1 MAATHVSPPTAP
13 ILLAGSGGGGG
24 APLSRRSLGLL
35 RVAVATPEVRVGD
48 VAANVDATVRLVEQA
63 AERGANLAVFPEL
76 GLTGYTAADLFFADV
91 LLGAASA
98 GLREIAGALARRP
111 QIVCVVGLPLVAAD
125 GRLYNVAAVVA
136 GGRVAGYVP
145 KQHLPNRHELYED
158 RWFRRAIDGSLPV
171 EHDGAPFG
179 TDLVFVLGGWPG
191 AVLGVEICEDLW
203 APQPPSGALALA
215 GATIIANPSASPE
228 QLGKATYRRALV
240 AQQSARCL
248 AAYAYAASG
257 PGESSTDV
265 VFGGQSMIAENG
277 RLLAEAERFRF
288 DGQLIVADV
297 DLGALVHERRD
308 NSSFN
313 GAAVPPVRRV
323 TVSLSGSEDLLDA
336 GGLARPVARW
346 PFVPDD
352 PARRSAHC
360 EEVFAI
366 QSTGLATRLRHLGA
380 RRVVLGVSGG
390 LDSTLAL
397 LVTTRTFDTLG
408 LDRSGITAIT
418 MPGFGT
424 TDRTYRNAL
433 GLIDALGV
441 DGREIPIAAA
451 VRQHFADIGHDED
464 VHDVTYENAQARER
478 TQILMDVANTL
489 GGLVV
494 GTGDLSEAA
503 LGWMTFNGDHMS
515 MYHVNVGV
523 PKTLVRH
530 LVTWAAQT
538 QFAGAAA
545 ALLADIVDTP
555 ITPEL
560 LPLHDGALAQRTEDT
575 VGPYELHDFF
585 LFHVV
590 RHGAR
595 PAKVYALAR
604 HAFAGSYPP
613 RVILHWLEVFHRRFF
628 SQQFKRSATP
638 DGPKVGS
645 VALSPRGDW
654 RMPSDASPAL
664 WLAEIAGLA
673 AEADPGR

>member
-1 MAATHVSPPTAP
+1 MRIAAV
-13 ILLAGSGGGGG
+13 
-24 APLSRRSLGLL
+24 
-35 RVAVATPEVRVGD
+35 TPEVRVGD
-48 VAANVDATVRLVEQA
+48 VAANVEATIRVCERA
-63 AERGANLAVFPEL
+63 AGLGASVVVCPEH
-76 GLTGYTAADLFFADV
+76 GLTGYSVADLFFAET
-91 LLGAASA
+91 LLDAASA
-98 GLREIAGALARRP
+98 GLRALAAALARHPRLA
-111 QIVCVVGLPLVAAD
+111 CVVGLPLVAGD

-136 GGRVAGYVP
+136 GGRVVGYVP

-179 TDLVFVLGGWPG
+179 TDLVFDLEGWPG
-191 AVLGVEICEDLW
+191 AALGVEICEDLW
-203 APQPPSGALALA
+203 APQPPSAALALA

-228 QLGKATYRRALV
+228 QLGKAAYRRALV

-277 RLLAEAERFRF
+277 QLLAEAERFRF
-288 DGQLIVADV
+288 EAQVIVADI
-297 DLGALVHERRD
+297 DLAALVHERRD

-323 TVSLSGSEDLLDA
+323 RIPLA
-336 GGLARPVARW
+336 GGDGVIAPGSLARPVARR

-352 PARRSAHC
+352 PLHRSAHC
-360 EEVFAI
+360 EEVFSI
-366 QSTGLATRLRHLGA
+366 QSTGLATRLRHVSA

-397 LVTTRTFDTLG
+397 LVAARTFDVLG
-408 LDRSGITAIT
+408 FERSGITAIT

-441 DGREIPIAAA
+441 EGREIPIAAA
-451 VRQHFADIGHDED
+451 VRQHFADIGHDEA

-538 QFAGAAA
+538 QFAGRAA

-604 HAFAGSYPP
+604 DAFAGSYSPQ
-613 RVILHWLEVFHRRFF
+613 VILHWLEVFHRRFF

-654 RMPSDASPAL
+654 RMASDASPAL
-664 WLAEIAGLA
+664 WLAEIARLVA
-673 AEADPGR
+673 TEADAGR